1 MGSAG
6 DRRGRPGGG
15 EPRIELRDAC
25 GIDVL
30 SARPNRPGAPLDRP
44 RRGEACLGLVRLLRR
59 DAVVLK
65 QPAIAVLNDQSH
77 AADLGA
83 FKLTAIQHFI
93 DFASANAAA
102 LDEILDGRT
111 DASVAHWVYPTLRNG
126 TMLSGAAMPS

>member
-1 MGSAG
+1 
-6 DRRGRPGGG
+6 GGG

-59 DAVVLK
+59 GAGGPQ
-65 QPAIAVLNDQSH
+65 QPAVAFPHCQSH
-77 AADLGA
+77 SPDLGA
-83 FKLTAIQHFI
+83 FKLPPIPDFI